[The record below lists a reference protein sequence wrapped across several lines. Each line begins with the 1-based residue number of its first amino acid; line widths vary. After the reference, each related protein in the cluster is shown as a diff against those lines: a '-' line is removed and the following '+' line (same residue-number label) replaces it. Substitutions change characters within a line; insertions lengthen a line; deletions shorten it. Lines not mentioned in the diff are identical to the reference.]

1 MKDTTRRRTGRA
13 LAALLAADG
22 LIHLY
27 WATGLTWPAPDE
39 RTLSLA
45 VLGSEVS
52 FGPAVVLPLAALTL
66 TASAAVLA
74 HTHGGGT
81 GPARPDAPHRGSGP
95 HRTGR
100 PHRDG
105 NPSREDGPHRDSR
118 PLQDGSPHPDG
129 SPLLDGGPHRDS
141 TPHPGGSRLPDGRP
155 LLDGGPHQRSAPVR
169 EDGPRRDRRPI
180 RDGSPHPDR
189 SLLLRTARLVT
200 AAVAA
205 GLALRGLAGVGWA
218 AGLLDS
224 PTEGPFRVLNLALY
238 TPVCLGF
245 GWAAA
250 RLARAR

>member
-1 MKDTTRRRTGRA
+1 MKDTTRIRTGRA

-74 HTHGGGT
+74 HTHGGGS
-81 GPARPDAPHRGSGP
+81 GPARNGAPHRSAVPEHGS
-95 HRTGR
+95 HR
-100 PHRDG
+100 
-105 NPSREDGPHRDSR
+105 DGPHRANGPHPDSR
-118 PLQDGSPHPDG
+118 PLR
-129 SPLLDGGPHRDS
+129 DGG
-141 TPHPGGSRLPDGRP
+141 
-155 LLDGGPHQRSAPVR
+155 PVR
-169 EDGPRRDRRPI
+169 EDGSHR
-180 RDGSPHPDR
+180 DR

-205 GLALRGLAGVGWA
+205 GLALRGLAGLGWA

-224 PTEGPFRVLNLALY
+224 PAEGPFRALNLALY